1 MHVGFIV
8 LRFCALCMLRF
19 ASRDGNMLH
28 AARLTRCVARF
39 RSPFL
44 LWILWILLVCLHAL
58 VCAIGVHVRVCVCV
72 CSDMGHVAAGCRADY
87 RRCARPRSRCRPGP
101 EGGDGART
109 QVRGGVVVGAFA
121 RARCNIQGW
130 HVCLQLYCIYSGTAR
145 VLTVRLSHCI
155 YSGTVRVLTAR

>member
-44 LWILWILLVCLHAL
+44 SWILWILLVCLHAL
-58 VCAIGVHVRVCVCV
+58 ACAIGVRVRVCVYACV
-72 CSDMGHVAAGCRADY
+72 CAVTWGTSPQDVVPITGAVPDPAAVADPAQRAGMERALK
-87 RRCARPRSRCRPGP
+87 C
-101 EGGDGART
+101 
-109 QVRGGVVVGAFA
+109 VVVWWWVRLRAHAAIFRVGTYACNYTAF
-121 RARCNIQGW
+121 
-130 HVCLQLYCIYSGTAR
+130 TR
-145 VLTVRLSHCI
+145 VL
-155 YSGTVRVLTAR
+155 